1 MEVSRVEG
9 VAEYRELVGPLLDRA
24 PARHNLINGLLD
36 VLRRR
41 PDTYQAYHLWAVQE
55 DGDVV
60 AAAMQTPPYNLALAE
75 PLDEGALAP
84 LAAAIIDAGVRLPG
98 VLGGLSE
105 ATAFAAAWI
114 ALVGGST
121 STTTRQGIYELTEV
135 RHRGDAEGR
144 ERVATHA
151 DLDLIME
158 WHDAFIAEAVPEFS
172 GDLES
177 RARRARSA
185 IEEGGYWLWEVDD
198 RAVSMTGSSA
208 APPDGTRIGPVYTPP
223 AERGHGYATALVA
236 HVSDVALERGRRAC
250 YLHTDLANATS
261 NAMYQRI
268 GYERMCD
275 AIDLRF
281 VPPDEP
287 S

>member
-1 MEVSRVEG
+1 MEVNRVEG
-9 VAEYRELVGPLLDRA
+9 VAEYRDLVGPLLDRA
-24 PARHNLINGLLD
+24 PARHNLINGLLE
-36 VLRRR
+36 VLRHR
-41 PDTYQAYHLWAVQE
+41 PDTYQGYHLWAVRD
-55 DGDVV
+55 DGRVV

-75 PLDEGALAP
+75 PLDEAALAP
-84 LAAAIIDAGVRLPG
+84 LAAAIVDAGVRLPG
-98 VLGGLSE
+98 VVGGLSE
-105 ATAFAAAWI
+105 TDAFAAAWI
-114 ALVGGST
+114 ALAGGSSHT
-121 STTTRQGIYELTEV
+121 ITRQGIYELTEV
-135 RHRGDAEGR
+135 RDRGDAEGT

-151 DLDLIME
+151 DLDLVME
-158 WHDAFIAEAVPEFS
+158 WHDAFIAEAVPES
-172 GDLES
+172 TGDLES

-185 IEEGGYWLWEVDD
+185 IEEGGYWLWEVDG
-198 RAVSMTGSSA
+198 RAVSMTGSAA

-223 AERGHGYATALVA
+223 ADRGHGYATALVA